1 MNRQISIA
9 SDLKSIR
16 HAVDEVIGMLHQAGA
31 DASDIFDIRL
41 CLEEA
46 LINAIKYGNNFD
58 KTKKVLIGFKL
69 KDSSLSL
76 SVKDSGRGYNYKD
89 VPDPTTDDN
98 ILRGS
103 GRGVFLI
110 KHLMDEV
117 VFNETGSALTMV
129 KHLKIKTKN

>member
-9 SDLKSIR
+9 SDLKNIK
-16 HAVDEVIGMLHQAGA
+16 HAVDEIIGMLNQAGS

-58 KTKKVLIGFKL
+58 KTKKVLINFKL
-69 KDSSLSL
+69 KGSSLSL
-76 SVKDSGRGYNYKD
+76 SVKDNGKGYNYRD
-89 VPDPTTDDN
+89 VPDPTTDEN

-110 KHLMDEV
+110 KHLMDEIA
-117 VFNETGSALTMV
+117 FNETGSALTMI
-129 KHLKIKTKN
+129 KHLKIKTNN

>member
-9 SDLKSIR
+9 SDLKSIK
-16 HAVDEVIGMLHQAGA
+16 HAVDEVIGMLHQASA

-89 VPDPTTDDN
+89 VPDPTTDEN

>member
-1 MNRQISIA
+1 MNRQISIV

-16 HAVDEVIGMLHQAGA
+16 HAVDEVVGMLHQAGA

-58 KTKKVLIGFKL
+58 KTKKVVISFKL

-89 VPDPTTDDN
+89 VPDPTTDEN

-129 KHLKIKTKN
+129 KHLKVKTKN